1 MIGFKKKLS
10 KTRGTFFSITKH
22 YHLVCILFDQ
32 LKKAIFSYTTHKKCD
47 FSKHCILNKTDI
59 TQPFLNAFYIVAVLA
74 AEVIPHL
81 ALFISLVGA
90 IASTFLALIFPPIC
104 HMVVWKDEGFGTLN
118 WKLHMDI
125 ITIVLGLLGFVTGT
139 YFSLYDIMVAFGKDF
154 GFH

>member
-1 MIGFKKKLS
+1 MKIRVALNDSDPTFSKKKL
-10 KTRGTFFSITKH
+10 TVNVIYVF
-22 YHLVCILFDQ
+22 C
-32 LKKAIFSYTTHKKCD
+32 
-47 FSKHCILNKTDI
+47 
-59 TQPFLNAFYIVAVLA
+59 AVLA

-104 HMVVWKDEGFGTLN
+104 HMVVWKDEGFGVFN

-139 YFSLYDIMVAFGKDF
+139 YFSLHDIIVAFSKDF

>member
-1 MIGFKKKLS
+1 MIF
-10 KTRGTFFSITKH
+10 TYTIKH
-22 YHLVCILFDQ
+22 IPRVRARCFC
-32 LKKAIFSYTTHKKCD
+32 A
-47 FSKHCILNKTDI
+47 
-59 TQPFLNAFYIVAVLA
+59 VAVLA

-104 HMVVWKDEGFGTLN
+104 HMVVWKEEGFGAFN

-139 YFSLYDIMVAFGKDF
+139 YFSLHDIIVAFSKDF

>member
-1 MIGFKKKLS
+1 MKI
-10 KTRGTFFSITKH
+10 RRMN
-22 YHLVCILFDQ
+22 ILFPNTK
-32 LKKAIFSYTTHKKCD
+32 LKIPNQD
-47 FSKHCILNKTDI
+47 FVILNCTHI
-59 TQPFLNAFYIVAVLA
+59 ALLYTVTVLA

-104 HMVVWKDEGFGTLN
+104 HMVVWKDEGFGSLN

-139 YFSLYDIMVAFGKDF
+139 YFSLYDIIAAFSKDF
-154 GFH
+154 GIH

>member
-1 MIGFKKKLS
+1 ML
-10 KTRGTFFSITKH
+10 
-22 YHLVCILFDQ
+22 
-32 LKKAIFSYTTHKKCD
+32 YTVT
-47 FSKHCILNKTDI
+47 
-59 TQPFLNAFYIVAVLA
+59 VLA

-104 HMVVWKDEGFGTLN
+104 HMVVWKDEGFGSLN

-139 YFSLYDIMVAFGKDF
+139 YFSLYDIIVAFSKDF
-154 GFH
+154 GIH